1 VNLNPVD
8 NSDIDEV
15 KVFSTDELVMFS
27 DENITP
33 SLASFSLALR
43 FEFADRVK
51 SKVKFIER
59 NSLNDFST
67 LEREST
73 ETKFTLRSVRVVV
86 RKFTKFDS
94 IFEVHTNELLLE
106 PLVVVGDTKK
116 FKKATKIADT

>member
-33 SLASFSLALR
+33 SLASFALALG

-73 ETKFTLRSVRVVV
+73 ETRFTLRSVRVVV

-116 FKKATKIADT
+116 FKKATKVADT

>member
-1 VNLNPVD
+1 MNLNPVD

-15 KVFSTDELVMFS
+15 KVFSTEELVMFS

-43 FEFADRVK
+43 FGFADRVK

-106 PLVVVGDTKK
+106 PLVTVGDTKK
-116 FKKATKIADT
+116 FKKATKVADT